1 MSKSININ
9 EVKDQILELP
19 TQLNNEP
26 AVIITDEGLPVMVA
40 ISYEKYMSMLETMN
54 ILSDPEFKDQLIAG
68 IKEDQEGK
76 RVSWSDA
83 MKELE
88 W

>member
-9 EVKDQILELP
+9 EVKDQILQLP
-19 TQLNNEP
+19 TQLNDEP
-26 AVIITDEGLPVMVA
+26 AVIITDAGLPVMVA
-40 ISYEKYMSMLETMN
+40 ISYEKYMSMLETIE

-68 IKEDQEGK
+68 IKEYQEGK

>member
-9 EVKDQILELP
+9 EAKDQLFQLPEQLEH
-19 TQLNNEP
+19 ES
-26 AVIITDEGLPVMVA
+26 VIITNEGLPVMVA
-40 ISYEKYMSMLETMN
+40 ISYERYISMLETMD
-54 ILSDPEFKDQLIAG
+54 ILSDPEFKEQLIAG
-68 IKEDQEGK
+68 IKEDREGQ

>member
-9 EVKDQILELP
+9 EAKDQLL
-19 TQLNNEP
+19 QLSEQLDNEP
-26 AVIITDEGLPVMVA
+26 VIITNEGLPVMVA
-40 ISYEKYMSMLETMN
+40 ISYERYLSMLETMD
-54 ILSDPEFKDQLIAG
+54 ILSDPQFKEQLIAG
-68 IKEDQEGK
+68 IKEDKEGQ

>member
-9 EVKDQILELP
+9 DAKDQLLQLP
-19 TQLNNEP
+19 EQLNNEP
-26 AVIITDEGLPVMVA
+26 AVIITDEELPVMVA
-40 ISYEKYMSMLETMN
+40 ISYERYISILETMD

-76 RVSWSDA
+76 RISWSEA
-83 MKELE
+83 MQELE

>member
-9 EVKDQILELP
+9 EAKDQLLQLP
-19 TQLNNEP
+19 KQLDNEP
-26 AVIITDEGLPVMVA
+26 VIIITNEELPVMVA
-40 ISYEKYMSMLETMN
+40 ISYDQYISMLETMD
-54 ILSDPEFKDQLIAG
+54 ILSDQEFKEQLIAG
-68 IKEDQEGK
+68 IKEDKQGQ

>member
-9 EVKDQILELP
+9 EAKDQLLQLPEQLEH
-19 TQLNNEP
+19 ES
-26 AVIITDEGLPVMVA
+26 VIITNEGLPVMVA
-40 ISYEKYMSMLETMN
+40 ISYERYISMLETME
-54 ILSDPEFKDQLIAG
+54 ILSDPEFKEQLIAG
-68 IKEDQEGK
+68 IKEDREGQ